1 MCKISSWMFCWSP
14 EISNCLMFWHA
25 KGLFLYKMSLFHT
38 FLGSPW
44 WMKIVYIC
52 KISSWIYCRSPE
64 VSTCLTLRLA
74 KYLFKQWN
82 GLEWLFNTYLRSA
95 GWMKTVNT
103 VNMHSKKVAV
113 TFKYC
118 IVSPSCLGRQ
128 GTVKVKTT
136 ILVAKSLVLMIWFGV
151 RSWSWCDLVITSLKH
166 RTTNV
171 IPHMIPVVT

>member
-1 MCKISSWMFCWSP
+1 MFCWSP

-136 ILVAKSLVLMIWFGV
+136 ILVAKSLVLMIWLGV
-151 RSWSWCDLVITSLKH
+151 RSWSWDDLVITSLKH